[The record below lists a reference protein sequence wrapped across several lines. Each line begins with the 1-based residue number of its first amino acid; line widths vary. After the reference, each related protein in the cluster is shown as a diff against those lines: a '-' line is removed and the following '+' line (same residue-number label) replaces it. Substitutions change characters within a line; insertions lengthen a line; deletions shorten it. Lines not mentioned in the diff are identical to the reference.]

1 LIEFE
6 KRGLD
11 VKVCV
16 TSLLRD
22 RGFKVTPQ
30 RLAIYSVL
38 EGSKEHP
45 SAEMIFSKLQPM
57 YPTMSLAT
65 VYKTIEILKEIDL
78 VQILNVG
85 EDSFRYDA
93 DTSNHAHVRCTSCG
107 RVDDLFGIDPTDFVG
122 KVAASTEYQLSGQQF
137 YFFGVCPDCQEQKA
151 AGDQKLAQ

>member
-1 LIEFE
+1 M
-6 KRGLD
+6 
-11 VKVCV
+11 KVCV

-38 EGSKEHP
+38 EESKAHP
-45 SAEMIFSKLQPM
+45 SAEMIFNKLQPT

-93 DTSNHAHVRCTSCG
+93 DTSNHAHVRCIACG
-107 RVDDLFGIDPTDFVG
+107 RVDDLHGIDPSAFVS
-122 KVAASTEYQLSGQQF
+122 KVAASTEYRLNGQQF
-137 YFFGVCPDCQEQKA
+137 YFFGTCPGCQEQEGK
-151 AGDQKLAQ
+151 GDQHLPQ